1 MEEPTEA
8 FHIEQE
14 ANITDGSL
22 MFEHVDFKYG
32 VKPILSDVNF
42 EIPQSKVT
50 AFVGPSGSGKSTI
63 FNIIERMYD
72 IDQGDIKYGD
82 KSIYDIALGEWRDK
96 IGYVMQSN
104 SMMNG
109 TIRDNILYGIN
120 REVSDEELIHFAK
133 LANCHEFIE
142 QFEDGYDTMV
152 GERGLKLSGGQR
164 QRIDIARSFVKN
176 PDILLLD
183 EATAN
188 LDSESE
194 RKIQDALE
202 ELMENRTTVVIAH
215 RLSTIKKQS
224 KLFLLMR
231 VK

>member
-1 MEEPTEA
+1 
-8 FHIEQE
+8 
-14 ANITDGSL
+14 
-22 MFEHVDFKYG
+22 
-32 VKPILSDVNF
+32 
-42 EIPQSKVT
+42 
-50 AFVGPSGSGKSTI
+50 
-63 FNIIERMYD
+63 
-72 IDQGDIKYGD
+72 
-82 KSIYDIALGEWRDK
+82 
-96 IGYVMQSN
+96 MQSN

-109 TIRDNILYGIN
+109 TIKDNILYGIN
-120 REVSDEELIHFAK
+120 REVTDEELIHYAK

-142 QFEDGYDTMV
+142 KFEDGYDTVV

-215 RLSTIKKQS
+215 RLSTIKKAEQIIFIDAG
-224 KLFLLMR
+224 KVTGRGTHQELITNHEKYQQFVNTRNLT
-231 VK
+231 K